1 MATFSREDV
10 LIIGGGIPALIGMGI
25 GQILLVAFGIAIA
38 SVGAV
43 MGTPMGE

>member
-1 MATFSREDV
+1 MATFNREDV
-10 LIIGGGIPALIGMGI
+10 LILGGGILALIGMGI

-43 MGTPMGE
+43 METLGGE